1 MKSQKIKSSRAGLF
15 PKHTAAG
22 DLAAEIGPPVGGWF
36 QNEGEA
42 VRLAVVEFIRRH
54 QAVLID
60 RFQRED
66 INWAVSQANDIHPD
80 RREP

>member
-1 MKSQKIKSSRAGLF
+1 METLQLELPEK
-15 PKHTAAG
+15 
-22 DLAAEIGPPVGGWF
+22 LADELRRLVEGGWF

-42 VRLAVVEFIRRH
+42 IRVAVAEFIRRH
-54 QAVLID
+54 QAALVE

-66 INWAVSQANDIHPD
+66 ISWALSQANDASD

>member
-1 MKSQKIKSSRAGLF
+1 METL
-15 PKHTAAG
+15 HV
-22 DLAAEIGPPVGGWF
+22 DLPEKLAEELRRLVQAGWF

-54 QAVLID
+54 QAALIE

-66 INWAVSQANDIHPD
+66 IDWAVSQADETHTD

>member
-1 MKSQKIKSSRAGLF
+1 METLHVELPEK
-15 PKHTAAG
+15 
-22 DLAAEIGPPVGGWF
+22 LAEELRRLVDTGWF

-42 VRLAVVEFIRRH
+42 VRLAVAEFVRRH
-54 QAVLID
+54 QSALAE

-66 INWAVSQANDIHPD
+66 INWALSQANEDRSD

>member
-1 MKSQKIKSSRAGLF
+1 MEALRVELPEKMAEELRRLV
-15 PKHTAAG
+15 AAG
-22 DLAAEIGPPVGGWF
+22 WF
-36 QNEGEA
+36 ESEGEA

-54 QAVLID
+54 QASLID

-66 INWAVSQANDIHPD
+66 IEWALSQADEDTN

>member
-1 MKSQKIKSSRAGLF
+1 METVRVELPEK
-15 PKHTAAG
+15 
-22 DLAAEIGPPVGGWF
+22 LAEELRRLVEGGWF

-42 VRLAVVEFIRRH
+42 VRVAVVEFIRRH
-54 QAVLID
+54 QAALVE

-66 INWAVSQANDIHPD
+66 INWAVSQANDVHPD